1 MKINFSPYLY
11 LEPNKP
17 NNQYLM
23 LHPTLT
29 FAEVIQII
37 KADPDNQ
44 NMIDSFQE
52 VYGPMPDQIQ
62 EMPFWDYLCEF
73 EPINFRA
80 AEDFTD
86 FDRDLFLRLTVS
98 SFSSDYELQLNDD
111 EELIPDL
118 IISARGGGKSRS
130 DNVYELFDFQTGKIY
145 VIYVKEQIRLSIE
158 MKERFNR
165 ETILE
170 IRSERIKTWKE
181 RRENLL
187 AMIEKEA
194 ARRRRNNL
202 LL

>member
-1 MKINFSPYLY
+1 MKIIFSPYLY
-11 LEPNKP
+11 HTSYKP
-17 NNQYLM
+17 NNPYPM

-37 KADPDNQ
+37 KADPDNL

-62 EMPFWDYLCEF
+62 EMPFWEYLCEF
-73 EPINFRA
+73 EPIAYRA
-80 AEDFTD
+80 TDEFTS
-86 FDRDLFLRLTVS
+86 FDREVFLRLTVS
-98 SFSSDYELQLNDD
+98 SLSSDYELQLNDD
-111 EELIPDL
+111 EDLIPDV
-118 IISARGGGKSRS
+118 IIKVSSGDKSRC
-130 DNVYELFDFQTGKIY
+130 DKVNEIFDFQTGKIY
-145 VIYVKEQIRLSIE
+145 VIYVKEQIRLCIE
-158 MKERFNR
+158 MKERFNQ

-170 IRSERIKTWKE
+170 MRSDRIKTWKK

-187 AMIEKEA
+187 AAVEKEA

>member
-1 MKINFSPYLY
+1 
-11 LEPNKP
+11 
-17 NNQYLM
+17 M

-29 FAEVIQII
+29 FAEVIQSI
-37 KADPDNQ
+37 KTDTDNQ

-73 EPINFRA
+73 EPIKFRA
-80 AEDFTD
+80 ADDFTD

-118 IISARGGGKSRS
+118 IISASSGGKSRS

-145 VIYVKEQIRLSIE
+145 VIYVKEQLRLSIE